1 MVYDDMTFDGCACRP
16 ELEDNTTSGPRS
28 IILTIKD
35 LTPKQPI
42 NPEPMGQEMTKYD
55 KATKTVASQR
65 AVYEGS
71 IGDVSKIQGRGP
83 TAISKVVKSAA
94 PR

>member
-1 MVYDDMTFDGCACRP
+1 MVYDDMTFDGCACRL
-16 ELEDNTTSGPRS
+16 ELENNTTFHIEYQSSVLRPNS
-28 IILTIKD
+28 PSKY
-35 LTPKQPI
+35 
-42 NPEPMGQEMTKYD
+42 PEPMGQEMIKYD

-83 TAISKVVKSAA
+83 TAISKVVKSAT